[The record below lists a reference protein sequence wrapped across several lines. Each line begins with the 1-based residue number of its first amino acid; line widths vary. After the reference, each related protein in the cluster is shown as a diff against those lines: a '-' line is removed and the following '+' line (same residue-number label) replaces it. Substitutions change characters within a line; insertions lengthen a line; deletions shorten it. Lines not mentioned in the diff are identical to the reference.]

1 MSEVQPAEIRPAQF
15 ADDQWYPS
23 SASRLRQMLESQLQQ
38 ATYHGLGRP
47 LGLLAPHAGLRFSG
61 PVAAHAY
68 RQIEG
73 QVYDYV
79 AVISP
84 LHRHRFGEY
93 AVSRCRY
100 YSTPLGLVELAGDLV
115 EQIGAELLLTRV
127 GRDDEHSLEI
137 QLPFLQIQLG
147 EFRLIPIMM
156 GEQSL
161 KAAEKLARALAGVL
175 RGKSALV
182 VASSDLSHFHS
193 YDAAKE
199 LDQRVA
205 EKVEKYDSAGLA
217 EELATGRAEA
227 CGGGPIL
234 AAMLACQQLG
244 ASRAVVLRYEN
255 SGDVW
260 VDRTSV
266 VGYLAAAIY
275 GPERPQPPEGPRPP
289 EHPQAPDAMEYGGG

>member
-1 MSEVQPAEIRPAQF
+1 
-15 ADDQWYPS
+15 
-23 SASRLRQMLESQLQQ
+23 
-38 ATYHGLGRP
+38 
-47 LGLLAPHAGLRFSG
+47 
-61 PVAAHAY
+61 
-68 RQIEG
+68 
-73 QVYDYV
+73 
-79 AVISP
+79 
-84 LHRHRFGEY
+84 
-93 AVSRCRY
+93 
-100 YSTPLGLVELAGDLV
+100 
-115 EQIGAELLLTRV
+115 
-127 GRDDEHSLEI
+127 
-137 QLPFLQIQLG
+137 
-147 EFRLIPIMM
+147 
-156 GEQSL
+156 
-161 KAAEKLARALAGVL
+161 
-175 RGKSALV
+175 V

-199 LDQRVA
+199 LDQRVV
-205 EKVEKYDSAGLA
+205 EKMEKYDSAGLA